1 MLTKAWLLFN
11 EIKQGI
17 SFFTGSL
24 LFDPLSHFFGDYYL
38 AAEEFMKQ
46 KISFLIYSIPLLVN
60 EFFAPGGVDH
70 MYETLTILF

>member
-24 LFDPLSHFFGDYYL
+24 LFDPDSHFLGLL
-38 AAEEFMKQ
+38 ASSGRVYEAEDIIFDMFNPPSCK
-46 KISFLIYSIPLLVN
+46 
-60 EFFAPGGVDH
+60 
-70 MYETLTILF
+70 